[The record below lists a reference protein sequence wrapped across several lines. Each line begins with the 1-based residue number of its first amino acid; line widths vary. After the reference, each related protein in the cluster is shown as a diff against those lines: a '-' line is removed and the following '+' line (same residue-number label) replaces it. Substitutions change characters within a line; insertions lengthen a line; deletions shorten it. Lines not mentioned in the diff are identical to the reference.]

1 MKVLPYDSFTI
12 LTDDPLPIVLQR
24 LNALVEP
31 TKTFRFSTK
40 HAPYQGSISESGF
53 QISRIIHYDNSFLPV
68 IRGRFEVKSDQTVI
82 HVQMNAHPF
91 VMAFLGFWF
100 LCWYS
105 AVISM
110 TLAGA
115 MPNNTAALVTGMPIL
130 ILIIFWGAFWSE
142 ANRSRNEL
150 TQIIQGQISPVLK
163 NGRMRRL

>member
-1 MKVLPYDSFTI
+1 MKVLPYESFTI
-12 LTDDPLPIVLQR
+12 LTPDSLLIVLQR
-24 LNALVEP
+24 LNAKIEP
-31 TKTFRFSTK
+31 IKIFRFSQK

-53 QISRIIHYDNSFLPV
+53 KISRIIHHQNSFLPT
-68 IRGRFEVKSDQTVI
+68 IRGRFEVEPHQTVI
-82 HVQMNAHPF
+82 HIQMNTHPF

-110 TLAGA
+110 TLAGT
-115 MPNNTAALVTGMPIL
+115 MPNNMAALVIGMPIL
-130 ILIIFWGAFWSE
+130 LLIIFGVSFWSE

-163 NGRMRRL
+163 NDRTRLL